1 MTVSVAPAAYIVVL
15 EGSAWDVCCSDT
27 AVLVGPVVAEQP
39 AGCRRGDSACR
50 HSLAAAAELAKDKA
64 GEVRGSS
71 YGGHGQGAVPI
82 VNSAVRGGVE
92 AAVRVHGAG
101 SRSVLA
107 ARQRV

>member
-50 HSLAAAAELAKDKA
+50 HSLAAAAVREANA
-64 GEVRGSS
+64 GIGL
-71 YGGHGQGAVPI
+71 GGDRL
-82 VNSAVRGGVE
+82 SFRL
-92 AAVRVHGAG
+92 R
-101 SRSVLA
+101 L
-107 ARQRV
+107 